1 MYCDVRDFTQFVGVD
16 YETLV
21 KILKRKYRS
30 VDVPSSF
37 RSRMFHAPVKGCFF
51 SVKCFKLLYGK
62 NYIKKVGPGINKAT
76 VVKELDDLLE
86 KYTKESDEM
95 EEDDIVQMITSD
107 NEEDSNPQVIDFSQ
121 IYPFSQNLRFLVPK
135 LVILAHF
142 LAHFDQFDHYVLPHW
157 IHWSLLW
164 TGLVP
169 RVFIT

>member
-62 NYIKKVGPGINKAT
+62 NYIKKVGPGINKTT
-76 VVKELDDLLE
+76 VVKELDGLLE
-86 KYTKESDEM
+86 KYTKEDDEM

-107 NEEDSNPQVIDFSQ
+107 NEEDSNPQVDDVSDNMYI
-121 IYPFSQNLRFLVPK
+121 
-135 LVILAHF
+135 F
-142 LAHFDQFDHYVLPHW
+142 LAK
-157 IHWSLLW
+157 IS
-164 TGLVP
+164 GL
-169 RVFIT
+169 

>member
-62 NYIKKVGPGINKAT
+62 NYIKKVGPGINKTT
-76 VVKELDDLLE
+76 VVKELDGLLE
-86 KYTKESDEM
+86 KYTKEDDEM

-107 NEEDSNPQVIDFSQ
+107 NEEDSNPQVDDVFYNSFFLTQ
-121 IYPFSQNLRFLVPK
+121 IGHLCSFLDLSILTNLTYNLKVSYSPNNIVEAKLLPK
-135 LVILAHF
+135 NALRIL
-142 LAHFDQFDHYVLPHW
+142 
-157 IHWSLLW
+157 S
-164 TGLVP
+164 
-169 RVFIT
+169 